1 MSNFGAE
8 KTACFVILK
17 VKLCAPIRDILISS
31 CHAKFIQDSALFLLS
46 EQGMFYLIF
55 AEG

>member
-1 MSNFGAE
+1 MSNFGVE

-17 VKLCAPIRDILISS
+17 VKLCALIRDILTSS
-31 CHAKFIQDSALFLLS
+31 CHAKFIQDSAIFLPF